1 MKKII
6 LSILFITT
14 FTYKLFAG
22 ENVTIDT
29 TNFYELNEVQ
39 VTQFYRSTTNI
50 MDVVDRDVLLK
61 LNRGQEPSFILNNQ
75 PSIFSYS
82 DTGNEYGYSYFRMR
96 GMDQTRVNM
105 TLDGMPLNESEDMGV
120 YFSNY
125 PDFIGSL
132 HTIKVEPGASISNNG
147 VAGYAGSIDFESVNL
162 AEDTMTN
169 IYVGYGSNNS
179 SRISVDYNMGIRDN
193 WGLHI
198 KATTQ
203 QSDGYRYN
211 AYNNS
216 QSLFIKTGY
225 SFNDKHSIDLIS
237 FIGQSRNGQGWI
249 GSTKEDIMNDSKV
262 NGCTENEYDRF
273 IQNINKVHY
282 KGFLGSNLIFNASV
296 YYNFLTGYYLF
307 DVDNF
312 MQKVIDS
319 TWGYTGEIDTYHL
332 QHHML
337 GGNAAIKYYIK
348 DFKLTAGTNFSTFS
362 RNHIGTTTLSPD
374 SLWNNIGYKND
385 VNVFIKGEYEYKGLN
400 ILLNLQYR
408 HADFDYKGD
417 LAFDKLN
424 WDFFN
429 WSAKASYNLKDN
441 HTFYF
446 SATQTHREPTR
457 SDMFGGEENL
467 WGEIVTD
474 QAESVID
481 YELGYNIQFKQVNA
495 NLNLYFMDFDNE
507 LILNG
512 EFGTNGLP
520 IRINTA
526 KSYRTGI
533 ELHLKCNPV
542 RGLYLRNTTSY
553 SINKVETKEE
563 TLNHVMSPS
572 WIVNQSINYTI
583 KGFDMG
589 VDMKYRSKM
598 FLDLHNKYILDDALK
613 FNAYITY
620 TTPNNITLGF
630 YVNNIFNNQSYSN
643 GMFGANGP
651 LYFIDA
657 PRHFYANIQWS
668 F

>member
-1 MKKII
+1 
-6 LSILFITT
+6 
-14 FTYKLFAG
+14 
-22 ENVTIDT
+22 
-29 TNFYELNEVQ
+29 
-39 VTQFYRSTTNI
+39 
-50 MDVVDRDVLLK
+50 
-61 LNRGQEPSFILNNQ
+61 
-75 PSIFSYS
+75 
-82 DTGNEYGYSYFRMR
+82 
-96 GMDQTRVNM
+96 
-105 TLDGMPLNESEDMGV
+105 
-120 YFSNY
+120 
-125 PDFIGSL
+125 
-132 HTIKVEPGASISNNG
+132 
-147 VAGYAGSIDFESVNL
+147 
-162 AEDTMTN
+162 
-169 IYVGYGSNNS
+169 
-179 SRISVDYNMGIRDN
+179 
-193 WGLHI
+193 
-198 KATTQ
+198 
-203 QSDGYRYN
+203 
-211 AYNNS
+211 
-216 QSLFIKTGY
+216 
-225 SFNDKHSIDLIS
+225 
-237 FIGQSRNGQGWI
+237 
-249 GSTKEDIMNDSKV
+249 
-262 NGCTENEYDRF
+262 
-273 IQNINKVHY
+273 
-282 KGFLGSNLIFNASV
+282 
-296 YYNFLTGYYLF
+296 
-307 DVDNF
+307 
-312 MQKVIDS
+312 
-319 TWGYTGEIDTYHL
+319 
-332 QHHML
+332 
-337 GGNAAIKYYIK
+337 
-348 DFKLTAGTNFSTFS
+348 
-362 RNHIGTTTLSPD
+362 
-374 SLWNNIGYKND
+374 
-385 VNVFIKGEYEYKGLN
+385 
-400 ILLNLQYR
+400 
-408 HADFDYKGD
+408 
-417 LAFDKLN
+417 
-424 WDFFN
+424 
-429 WSAKASYNLKDN
+429 
-441 HTFYF
+441 
-446 SATQTHREPTR
+446 
-457 SDMFGGEENL
+457 MFGGEENL

-542 RGLYLRNTTSY
+542 RGLFLRNTTSY